1 MTLRELSE
9 DYAYAA
15 QLLRTRLRELRAA
28 LRREEDADQRRQL
41 KFRIKQLTPMLQQ
54 MNELTEL
61 TARYYERGYARNANY
76 TL

>member
-61 TARYYERGYARNANY
+61 TAQYYERGYARNANY

>member
-15 QLLRTRLRELRAA
+15 QLLRMRLRELRAA

-61 TARYYERGYARNANY
+61 TARYYEGGYARNANY